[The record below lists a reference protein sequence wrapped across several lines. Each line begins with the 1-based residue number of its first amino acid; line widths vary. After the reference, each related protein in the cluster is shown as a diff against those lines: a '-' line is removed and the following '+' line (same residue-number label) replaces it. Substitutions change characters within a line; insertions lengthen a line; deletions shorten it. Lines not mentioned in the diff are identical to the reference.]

1 MAYYDLAV
9 NVLFFLL
16 ADSHSNAQSQN
27 LDLCPN
33 CTGQFQAHFRSSRTI
48 ASKRPTLNSEL
59 FSRAAAQRRHL
70 AICEEE
76 EEEEIFERAGLR
88 REASW
93 GRTRTGKAPRKKGNG
108 DEVPGPCSHKFSN
121 T

>member
-59 FSRAAAQRRHL
+59 FSGEQRG
-70 AICEEE
+70 
-76 EEEEIFERAGLR
+76 AGI
-88 REASW
+88 
-93 GRTRTGKAPRKKGNG
+93 
-108 DEVPGPCSHKFSN
+108 
-121 T
+121 